1 MIILNEDKKK
11 YYKILNLSSATPKLN
26 LVLKTTKQKP
36 FPTIRKGFLQTK
48 ILIMMLSNK

>member
-26 LVLKTTKQKP
+26 FVLKTTKQKP
-36 FPTIRKGFLQTK
+36 FPTIRKGSYKLK
-48 ILIMMLSNK
+48 Y